1 MHNQI
6 CTVKNLKKS
15 VAEQLIINNISF
27 SIMKGSITAIIGP
40 NGAGKT
46 TLMKLI
52 MGTIKPDSGSILVL
66 NDVIENPIIREQVG
80 YIPEHLEFPP
90 RSTPKHFLRHLC
102 ILNSF
107 TFQQAQTH
115 ICQVAETLEFSSL
128 LNKKFSTLSA
138 GMRQKIRLAVG
149 FMHQD
154 LRLLLVDE
162 PTINL
167 DILIREVFL
176 NFLEHNVR
184 ENSLTVFYSSHVFP
198 EVKRIADYLLIL
210 HEGSLV
216 GQYDF
221 SKKSLDQKT
230 RNYLLRVDNKQL
242 AIRVLKTN
250 NFSVSLIHNDSLLLK
265 LQSQQTS
272 NDFIDLLREHEIQ
285 IHSFTEDPHMEAF
298 SQLLKIQQTT
308 SEKLILEN

>member
-1 MHNQI
+1 M
-6 CTVKNLKKS
+6 KNLSKS
-15 VAEQLIINNISF
+15 IGGQLIINNISF
-27 SIMKGSITAIIGP
+27 IIVKGKITAIIGP

-52 MGTIKPDSGSILVL
+52 MGTINPNLGSILVL
-66 NDVIENPIIREQVG
+66 DDMIEKSSIREQVG

-107 TFQQAQTH
+107 TFQQAQNH
-115 ICQVAETLEFSSL
+115 ICQVAKNLEFGSL

-154 LRLLLVDE
+154 LQLLLVDE
-162 PTINL
+162 PTTNL
-167 DILIREVFL
+167 DILTREVFL
-176 NFLEHNVR
+176 NFLEQNVR
-184 ENSLTVFYSSHVFP
+184 ENGLTVFYSSHVFP

-210 HEGSLV
+210 HEGSVV

-221 SKKSLDQKT
+221 SKKALEQKT
-230 RNYLLRVDNKQL
+230 RNYLLHVDNKQL
-242 AIRVLKTN
+242 AIRVLETN
-250 NFSVSLIHNDSLLLK
+250 DFSVSLIHNDSLLLK
-265 LQSQQTS
+265 LQSQQKS

-285 IHSFTEDPHMEAF
+285 IHSFTEDPHMEVF